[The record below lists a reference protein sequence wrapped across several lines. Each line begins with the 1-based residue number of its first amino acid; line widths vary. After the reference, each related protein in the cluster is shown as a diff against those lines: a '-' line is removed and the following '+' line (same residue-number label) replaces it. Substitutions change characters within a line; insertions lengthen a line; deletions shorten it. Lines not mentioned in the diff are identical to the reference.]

1 MALAA
6 ASALAVSLA
15 GCGFVGDLVEGQR
28 LTAERLGVDAAL
40 RALTSEL
47 AGIDGVESA
56 VYGFDA
62 VDVSSNPGL
71 EVVLASTDFALWHDV
86 VTRVEDAADGA
97 LADYAVTVNLSS
109 EVIDMQFDTRWGAP
123 WLTEPVLQVATR
135 AASVFPGST
144 PGASGISNTDASVY
158 LTVPGSAEELIS
170 RLRDDPEVVE
180 LLEFSREAHT
190 PLFFTVE
197 MIGISGSPD
206 DALLQWMRD
215 RLASGV
221 PLAGGEAQQ
230 EWMMI
235 SIAQYDGVA
244 SVSGSWGSASDLGEG
259 AAWDAFMAALRAGPP
274 TTASGDCVESYLSV
288 GWPGI
293 GNSAGVYSGCDA
305 GEAPSEPEPESEPQ
319 RVTALREALAAEG
332 IVAEELGWVVG

>member
-1 MALAA
+1 MAAIA

-71 EVVLASTDFALWHDV
+71 EVTLASTDFALWHDV

-97 LADYAVTVNLSS
+97 LADYPVTVNLSS

-123 WLTEPVLQVATR
+123 WLTEPVLQLATR

-144 PGASGISNTDASVY
+144 PGASGISNTDASVH

-180 LLEFSREAHT
+180 LLEFSHQTHT
-190 PLFFTVE
+190 PLHFTVE
-197 MIGISGSPD
+197 GIGISGSPD
-206 DALLQWMRD
+206 DVLLQWVRD

-244 SVSGSWGSASDLGEG
+244 SVSGSWSASELGEG

-274 TTASGDCVESYLSV
+274 TTASGDCVESYLSF
-288 GWPGI
+288 GWSGI
-293 GNSAGVYSGCDA
+293 GNSAGAYGSCDA
-305 GEAPSEPEPESEPQ
+305 GAASSQPEPGSEPQ
-319 RVTALREALAAEG
+319 RVTALREALAADG
-332 IVAEELGWVVG
+332 IVPEELGWVVG